1 MSESDADCLCVGGS
15 AYGSRRLHE
24 PGVSR
29 CRSKAE
35 LTIKPCTFFCGF
47 KAELILEP
55 MLTLAGPR
63 IGILFGR
70 RIGGV
75 SGAPTSSA
83 QAAESRLRQMPAD
96 WSSRKELH
104 QSSDDVTT
112 ASSADS
118 VACDHRATAA

>member
-83 QAAESRLRQMPAD
+83 QAAESRLRQVHFLPLAGGL
-96 WSSRKELH
+96 SSGSE
-104 QSSDDVTT
+104 TEN
-112 ASSADS
+112 AI
-118 VACDHRATAA
+118 VAFSKDT